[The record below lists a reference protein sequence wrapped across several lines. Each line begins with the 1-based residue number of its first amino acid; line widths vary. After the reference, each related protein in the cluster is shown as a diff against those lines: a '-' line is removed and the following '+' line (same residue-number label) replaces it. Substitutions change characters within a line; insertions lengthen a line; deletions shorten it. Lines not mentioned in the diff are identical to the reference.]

1 MGMDLMSELARV
13 QKRVAELETRLGE
26 PGVLGDP
33 KKLRETN
40 AAYLDAKELKEI
52 GEKYANAARQL
63 SEAKAMLNEGPD
75 AEMRSLAEAEIA
87 ELAPQVPK
95 LEDAFTKALIPADP
109 LDKKNTIVEI
119 RAGTG
124 GDEAAI
130 FAGELLRAYTLFAE
144 SQGWT
149 VNLVSANRGEAGG
162 FKEAVLEIDGR
173 SVYAKM
179 KFESGVHRVQRVPE
193 TEKAGRVHTSTATVA
208 VMPEAEDIDIRL
220 DPKDLKIEAST
231 SQGAG
236 GQSVNTTYSAI
247 RMVHL
252 PTGITVTCQDERS
265 QTQNRER
272 AMQVMRARV
281 FAYEQEKARAER
293 AEKRK
298 SQIGSGDRSEKIRT
312 YNFPQDRLTDHR
324 IGENFHNLPK
334 IMNGNLGPI
343 IDALKAAELQ
353 ERFAELSEKTA

>member
-1 MGMDLMSELARV
+1 MAMDLMNELTRV
-13 QKRVAELETRLGE
+13 QKRVAELEARLAE
-26 PGVLGDP
+26 SDVLSDP
-33 KKLRETN
+33 KKLRVVN
-40 AAYLDAKELKEI
+40 AEYLDAKELKEI
-52 GEKYANAARQL
+52 GEKYATAATQL
-63 SEAKAMLNEGPD
+63 AEAKVMLGAD
-75 AEMRSLAEAEIA
+75 LEMKALAEAEIA

-95 LEDAFTKALIPADP
+95 LEDAFTKALIPPDP

-144 SQGWT
+144 TQDWT

-208 VMPEAEDIDIRL
+208 VMPEAEEIDVHL

-231 SQGAG
+231 SSGAG

-247 RMVHL
+247 RIVHL
-252 PTGITVTCQDERS
+252 PTGIVVQCQDERS
-265 QTQNRER
+265 QAQNKLR
-272 AMQVMRARV
+272 ALQILRARI
-281 FAYEQEKARAER
+281 FAFEQEKAHAAR

-298 SQIGSGDRSEKIRT
+298 SQIGKGDRSEKIRT

-324 IGENFHNLPK
+324 IDENFHNLPK
-334 IMNGNLGPI
+334 IMNGDFGPI
-343 IDALKAAELQ
+343 FDALKAAEMQ
-353 ERFAELSEKTA
+353 ERFAELSETSS